1 MILEVL
7 VRVGLVCH
15 VKDHQV
21 CVPVGERWKRRK
33 ASQPGAVQDMVL
45 AKDLV
50 AEGWTKESPW
60 HDAGYD
66 TAWVPAD
73 CSACVFIGG
82 AGWAAGIREETCVF
96 DASRVTVQRWALWGT
111 ERADLSSMEW
121 MWWEDE
127 DRVSAHAGADG
138 RWVPYSRE
146 TCIRIESHYLARSE
160 GGKDKIQVM
169 INNGHKLFHEHTGYV
184 YEIDLVAMTQTN
196 VMTGFERRLLRRD
209 RLQEERAVVVLQC
222 CVRCF
227 VARRVARWQSSNVKA
242 ESSVANRR
250 RCAAMMVQRCWRR
263 CGLNTKKPIRLI
275 DEEQEIETGE
285 LGEEPTDGEIG
296 RGGVTRWCWGELGCG
311 LCRRMCMVGRQGL
324 AIVDLRCAGCVR
336 RAADD
341 ACVLQTMFTSCTMG
355 LQGTRQ
361 QR

>member
-1 MILEVL
+1 MRAADNVYVMYHGTPRHETAALIEQDGFRASEGGLLGPGVYVSRDRKKAEQYWGGSGVILEVL

-209 RLQEERAVVVLQC
+209 RSQSAPLAFINRTTGTAANCRSSC
-222 CVRCF
+222 C
-227 VARRVARWQSSNVKA
+227 
-242 ESSVANRR
+242 
-250 RCAAMMVQRCWRR
+250 
-263 CGLNTKKPIRLI
+263 
-275 DEEQEIETGE
+275 
-285 LGEEPTDGEIG
+285 
-296 RGGVTRWCWGELGCG
+296 
-311 LCRRMCMVGRQGL
+311 
-324 AIVDLRCAGCVR
+324 
-336 RAADD
+336 
-341 ACVLQTMFTSCTMG
+341 SCS
-355 LQGTRQ
+355 
-361 QR
+361 